1 MTPFR
6 MTQEGAC
13 YADAVLWATQAGV
26 ISGYGDGRFGPND
39 PVSREQIAVILWR
52 YAGSPAAQ
60 GEDFAD
66 EASISTWAADA
77 VDWARSAGLMT
88 GQEGNR
94 FAPQASATR
103 AETAVILRAF
113 RTMNTPETPETP
125 AEESNVLVAYFS
137 ATGNTER
144 VANAIAEA
152 TGGDLFELTPADP
165 YTDADLDWTDESSRV
180 VREYENPEERDVAL
194 TVDTPDNWADYD
206 VVYLGY
212 PIWWGIAAWPVRQ
225 LCGGQRLHR
234 QDRHPLLHL
243 LQLRPGR
250 ERRAAGGAGGHRHL
264 AGGPAVPRRRLSGGR
279 GRLGGEPGPGV
290 IMNLKGGAS
299 IWKTWKSKVVLI
311 TGASSGIGRE
321 TARVLARHGAKVVLS
336 ARREDRLKELAAEL
350 GRTRRLSALRRDP
363 PGGYARPWPL
373 WPRSGSA
380 GWMCCSPTRASCPA
394 AACLN

>member
-1 MTPFR
+1 MRNLKRTGVALMTLALISSLNLNALAAVEDTGYADIDAGSWYADAVEYVRDNGLMSGTTATTFEPGGTTTRAMLAQILYREAGSPAVSGNDTFTD
-6 MTQEGAC
+6 TQEGAW

-212 PIWWGIAAWPVRQ
+212 PIWWGIAAWPVDGFVEANDFTGKTVIPFCTSSSSGLGESGQ
-225 LCGGQRLHR
+225 LLADLAGTGTWLEGQRFR
-234 QDRHPLLHL
+234 
-243 LQLRPGR
+243 
-250 ERRAAGGAGGHRHL
+250 
-264 AGGPAVPRRRLSGGR
+264 
-279 GRLGGEPGPGV
+279 
-290 IMNLKGGAS
+290 GGAS
-299 IWKTWKSKVVLI
+299 QADVAAWVERLN
-311 TGASSGIGRE
+311 
-321 TARVLARHGAKVVLS
+321 LA
-336 ARREDRLKELAAEL
+336 
-350 GRTRRLSALRRDP
+350 
-363 PGGYARPWPL
+363 
-373 WPRSGSA
+373 
-380 GWMCCSPTRASCPA
+380 
-394 AACLN
+394 

>member
-1 MTPFR
+1 MRNLKRTGVALMTLALISSLNLNALAAVEDTGYADIDAGSWYADAVEYVRDNGLMSGTTATTFEPGGTTTRAMLAQILYREAGSPAVSGNDTFTD
-6 MTQEGAC
+6 TQEGAW

-212 PIWWGIAAWPVRQ
+212 PIWWGIAAWPVNNFVASNDFTGKTVIPFCTSSSSGLGESGQ
-225 LCGGQRLHR
+225 LLA
-234 QDRHPLLHL
+234 D
-243 LQLRPGR
+243 
-250 ERRAAGGAGGHRHL
+250 L
-264 AGGPAVPRRRLSGGR
+264 AGTGTWLEGERFRSSASQEDVTAWVES
-279 GRLGGEPGPGV
+279 LG
-290 IMNLKGGAS
+290 L
-299 IWKTWKSKVVLI
+299 
-311 TGASSGIGRE
+311 
-321 TARVLARHGAKVVLS
+321 
-336 ARREDRLKELAAEL
+336 
-350 GRTRRLSALRRDP
+350 
-363 PGGYARPWPL
+363 
-373 WPRSGSA
+373 
-380 GWMCCSPTRASCPA
+380 
-394 AACLN
+394 

>member
-1 MTPFR
+1 MRNLKRTGVALMTLALISSLNLNALAAVEDTGYADIDAGSWYADAVEYVRDNGLMSGTTATTFEPGGTTTRAMLAQILYREAGSPAVSGNDTFTD
-6 MTQEGAC
+6 TQEGAW

-152 TGGDLFELTPADP
+152 TGGDLFELTPAAP

-212 PIWWGIAAWPVRQ
+212 PIWWGIAAWPVNDFVASSDFTGKTVIPFCTSSSSGLGESGQ
-225 LCGGQRLHR
+225 LLA
-234 QDRHPLLHL
+234 D
-243 LQLRPGR
+243 
-250 ERRAAGGAGGHRHL
+250 L
-264 AGGPAVPRRRLSGGR
+264 AGTGTWLEGERFRSSASQEDVTAWVES
-279 GRLGGEPGPGV
+279 LG
-290 IMNLKGGAS
+290 L
-299 IWKTWKSKVVLI
+299 
-311 TGASSGIGRE
+311 
-321 TARVLARHGAKVVLS
+321 
-336 ARREDRLKELAAEL
+336 
-350 GRTRRLSALRRDP
+350 
-363 PGGYARPWPL
+363 
-373 WPRSGSA
+373 
-380 GWMCCSPTRASCPA
+380 
-394 AACLN
+394 

>member
-1 MTPFR
+1 MRNLKRTGVALMTLALISSLNLNALAAVEDTGYADIDAGSWYADAVEYVRDNGLMSGTTATTFEPGGTTTRAMLAQILYREAGSPAVSGNDTFTD
-6 MTQEGAC
+6 TQEGAW

-212 PIWWGIAAWPVRQ
+212 PIWWGIAAWPVNDFVASNDFTGKTVIPFCISSSSGLGESGQ
-225 LCGGQRLHR
+225 LLA
-234 QDRHPLLHL
+234 D
-243 LQLRPGR
+243 
-250 ERRAAGGAGGHRHL
+250 L
-264 AGGPAVPRRRLSGGR
+264 AGTGTWLEGERFRSSASQEDVNAWVES
-279 GRLGGEPGPGV
+279 LG
-290 IMNLKGGAS
+290 L
-299 IWKTWKSKVVLI
+299 
-311 TGASSGIGRE
+311 
-321 TARVLARHGAKVVLS
+321 
-336 ARREDRLKELAAEL
+336 
-350 GRTRRLSALRRDP
+350 
-363 PGGYARPWPL
+363 
-373 WPRSGSA
+373 
-380 GWMCCSPTRASCPA
+380 
-394 AACLN
+394 

>member
-1 MTPFR
+1 MRNLKRTGAALMTLALISSLNLNALAAVEDTGYADIDAGSWYADAVEYVRDNGLMSGTTATTFEPGGTTTRAMLAQILYREAGSPAVSGNDTFTD
-6 MTQEGAC
+6 TQEGAW
-13 YADAVLWATQAGV
+13 YADAVLWASQAGV

-212 PIWWGIAAWPVRQ
+212 PIWWGIAAWPVNDFVASNDFTGKTVIPFCTSSSSGLGESGQ
-225 LCGGQRLHR
+225 LLA
-234 QDRHPLLHL
+234 D
-243 LQLRPGR
+243 
-250 ERRAAGGAGGHRHL
+250 L
-264 AGGPAVPRRRLSGGR
+264 AGTGTWLEGERFRSSASQEDVTAWVES
-279 GRLGGEPGPGV
+279 LG
-290 IMNLKGGAS
+290 L
-299 IWKTWKSKVVLI
+299 
-311 TGASSGIGRE
+311 
-321 TARVLARHGAKVVLS
+321 
-336 ARREDRLKELAAEL
+336 
-350 GRTRRLSALRRDP
+350 
-363 PGGYARPWPL
+363 
-373 WPRSGSA
+373 
-380 GWMCCSPTRASCPA
+380 
-394 AACLN
+394 

>member
-1 MTPFR
+1 MRNLKRTGVALMTLALISSLNLNALAAVEDTGYADIDAGSWYADAVEYVRDNGLMSGTTATTFEPGGTTTRAMLAQILYREAGSPAVSGNDTFTD
-6 MTQEGAC
+6 TQEGAW

-144 VANAIAEA
+144 VANAIAET

-212 PIWWGIAAWPVRQ
+212 PIWWGIAAWPVNNFVASNDFTGKTVIPFCTSSSSGLGESGQ
-225 LCGGQRLHR
+225 LLA
-234 QDRHPLLHL
+234 D
-243 LQLRPGR
+243 
-250 ERRAAGGAGGHRHL
+250 L
-264 AGGPAVPRRRLSGGR
+264 AGTGTWLEGERFRSSASQEDVTAWVES
-279 GRLGGEPGPGV
+279 LG
-290 IMNLKGGAS
+290 L
-299 IWKTWKSKVVLI
+299 
-311 TGASSGIGRE
+311 
-321 TARVLARHGAKVVLS
+321 
-336 ARREDRLKELAAEL
+336 
-350 GRTRRLSALRRDP
+350 
-363 PGGYARPWPL
+363 
-373 WPRSGSA
+373 
-380 GWMCCSPTRASCPA
+380 
-394 AACLN
+394 